1 MSFYHPFINGSQL
14 VTNGLI
20 STFNANTLG
29 NLFTTGGNVGI
40 GKSAPTSALDVS
52 GTVKADTINVT
63 GITASNINFT
73 GSLYQ
78 NGVAY
83 SSSQWTTTSGNVSY
97 TSGSIIG
104 TSVSASNMI
113 SINSSIGTIN
123 ATGIT
128 ASNINFTGSLYQNGV
143 AYSSSQWTTTS
154 GNVSYTS
161 GSVVTGTVSANNVIT
176 SDATIGTLTVS
187 NFNPDHINTT
197 SLTTANFIVG
207 NLTTGTLVTNNVNV
221 GVGSMF
227 GGSFNAANNV
237 AAPSNVT
244 GFSFNSSNVASFTAN
259 VSVVISATSSL
270 YEAFTLN
277 GAYTSTGWVMTSTGR
292 GDVSGVAF
300 TITTGGQV
308 QYTSTNVSGWSSS
321 AFRFTIN
328 QNSINGNYSSLSP
341 PTSGNTYIFDSISLT
356 NTADALSLSSTGSM
370 NIAGGL
376 TVQKSLYA
384 ATIST
389 SNFMITNLTAANFA
403 VTNFTAGTMVANN
416 VNVGINSMYGGSFN
430 AANNVAA
437 ASNVTG
443 FSFNSASVVSFSAN
457 VSVIVTGSTVSYEAF
472 TLNGAYSSS
481 GWVLNSST
489 RGDISGITITI
500 TSGGQIQYT
509 STNVA
514 GWTSSVFRFSVNQN
528 SLTGNYSSL
537 SAPTS
542 GNTYIYDSINLT
554 NTTDA
559 AAGSSVGSIYVSGG
573 ASVSKSLFVGT
584 QISSANVIST
594 NSTTGVLNATGI
606 TAGNINFSGNLYQ
619 NGAVFGGGATWNGFN
634 VTASTSGNA
643 WATTFSGTSFSSNGL
658 DWVPCTK
665 LRPTFKGVVY
675 TNNTWYASSASNYK
689 PLLTSTDLVNWSYNT
704 SASALLTEGRPIVYG
719 NNIWIL
725 GGNATASG
733 NSIIY
738 STGGNVW
745 TNSNS
750 TLSGQCYAIAYNGS
764 NMFVAGGYGTNTMAY
779 STNGSTWTA
788 LTSNVPTSYCYGIAY
803 GNSTWVAVGQGTNRI
818 SYSSNGTSWTGI
830 ANPFGANGS
839 GYGVVFGDGKFVAI
853 SGEGTYKIIYSA
865 NGTSWTGVTLPSEF
879 TNYSFNGPN
888 YITFNGTYF
897 VIASGGPSTIHSSDG
912 ITWMYGNNP
921 NIFTPSP
928 SGIAST
934 GQTSSSLMI
943 SDQTISFSTGTAQT
957 SYYNTSGTFVAPKSA
972 YYNISMSAYGIGGIS
987 GSSLVLG
994 GSGVTNSALNNASQF
1009 IYLSSG
1015 STLQPYISVG
1025 KFQSWQV
1032 MYT

>member
-20 STFNANTLG
+20 STFNSNTLG

-52 GTVKADTINVT
+52 GTVQADTINVT

-97 TSGSIIG
+97 TSGSV
-104 TSVSASNMI
+104 VS
-113 SINSSIGTIN
+113 
-123 ATGIT
+123 
-128 ASNINFTGSLYQNGV
+128 
-143 AYSSSQWTTTS
+143 
-154 GNVSYTS
+154 
-161 GSVVTGTVSANNVIT
+161 GTVSANNIIT
-176 SDATIGTLTVS
+176 SDATIGTLTIS
-187 NFNPDHINTT
+187 NFAPTTVNTT

-207 NLTTGTLVTNNVNV
+207 NMTTGTLVTNNVNV

-237 AAPSNVT
+237 SSASNVT

-259 VSVVISATSSL
+259 VSVVINATANL

-277 GAYTSTGWVMTSTGR
+277 GAYSSTGWVMTSTGR

-300 TITTGGQV
+300 TITSGGQV

-328 QNSINGNYSSLSP
+328 QNSINGNYSSLSA

-384 ATIST
+384 QSIST

-403 VTNFTAGTMVANN
+403 VTNTSLTNFTAGNVVANN

-430 AANNVAA
+430 AANNVSS
-437 ASNVTG
+437 ASDVTG
-443 FSFNSASVVSFSAN
+443 FSFNSASVVSFTAN
-457 VSVIVTGSTVSYEAF
+457 VSVIVTGSTVSYETF

-481 GWVLNSST
+481 GWILNSSS
-489 RGDISGITITI
+489 RGDVSGVAFSI
-500 TSGGQIQYT
+500 TSGGQIRYT

-554 NTTDA
+554 NTADA

-573 ASVSKSLFVGT
+573 ATVSKSLFVGT

-606 TAGNINFSGNLYQ
+606 TAGNINFTGSLYQ
-619 NGAVFGGGATWNGFN
+619 NGAVYSPGGGATWNGFE

-643 WATTFSGTSFSSNGL
+643 WATTFCGSSFSSNGL
-658 DWVPCTK
+658 DWVICTR
-665 LRPTFKGVVY
+665 LRPVFSGVVY
-675 TNNTWYASSASNYK
+675 ANNKWYASSSSNGGSLYR

-704 SASALLTEGRPIVYG
+704 SASTLLSEGKPIAYG
-719 NNIWIL
+719 NNIWVL
-725 GGNATASG
+725 GGSKISSN
-733 NSIIY
+733 NNVIY
-738 STGGNVW
+738 STDGNVW
-745 TNSNS
+745 ANSNS
-750 TLSGQCYAIAYNGS
+750 TLSSNCHAVIFAN
-764 NMFVAGGYGTNTMAY
+764 NMFVAGGNGTNTMAY

-788 LTSNVPTSYCYGIAY
+788 ITSNVPTSYCYGIAY
-803 GNSTWVAVGQGTNRI
+803 GNSTWVAVGDGTSRI

-830 ANPFGANGS
+830 SNPFGGNGT
-839 GYGVVFGDGKFVAI
+839 GHGVAYGNGVFVAM
-853 SGEGTYKIIYSA
+853 SGDGTYKIIYSA
-865 NGTSWTGVTLPSEF
+865 NGSSWTGVTLPTEF
-879 TNYSFNGPN
+879 TNYSFSSINSLK
-888 YITFNGTYF
+888 FNGTYF
-897 VIASGGPSTIHSSDG
+897 IIASGGPMMIYSSDG

-921 NIFTPSP
+921 NLFTTSTN
-928 SGIAST
+928 SIGST

-943 SDQTISFSTGTAQT
+943 SNQNISFSTGTAQT

-994 GSGVTNSALNNASQF
+994 GSGVTNSALNTASQF

-1015 STLQPYISVG
+1015 NTLQPYISAG

>member
-1 MSFYHPFINGSQL
+1 MAFYHPFINGSKL

-20 STFNANTLG
+20 SAFNSNTLG
-29 NLFTTGGNVGI
+29 NLFTTGGNVGV
-40 GKSAPTSALDVS
+40 GKSNPTSSLDVN
-52 GTVKADTINVT
+52 GTIKADTINATGITASNINFTGSLYQNGVT
-63 GITASNINFT
+63 YQGSQWTTTSGNVSYTSGSIVGSSVSANNTIFTNSSIGTINASDITASNINFT

-97 TSGSIIG
+97 TNGSIIG
-104 TSVSASNMI
+104 SSISASNI
-113 SINSSIGTIN
+113 
-123 ATGIT
+123 
-128 ASNINFTGSLYQNGV
+128 
-143 AYSSSQWTTTS
+143 
-154 GNVSYTS
+154 
-161 GSVVTGTVSANNVIT
+161 IT
-176 SDATIGTLTVS
+176 SNATIGTLTIS
-187 NFNPDHINTT
+187 NFNPTQINTT

-308 QYTSTNVSGWSSS
+308 QYTSTNVSGWTNS

-328 QNSINGNYSSLSP
+328 QNSINGNYSSLSA

-389 SNFMITNLTAANFA
+389 SNFMITNLTA
-403 VTNFTAGTMVANN
+403 GTMVANN

-457 VSVIVTGSTVSYEAF
+457 VSVIVTNSTVSYETF

-481 GWVLNSST
+481 GWILNSSS
-489 RGDISGITITI
+489 RGDVSGITFSI
-500 TSGGQIQYT
+500 TSVGQIQYT

-554 NTTDA
+554 NTADA
-559 AAGSSVGSIYVSGG
+559 AAGSSIGSIYVSGG

-594 NSTTGVLNATGI
+594 NSTTGVLNANGI
-606 TAGNINFSGNLYQ
+606 TAGNINFTGSLYQ
-619 NGAVFGGGATWNGFN
+619 NGTVYAP
-634 VTASTSGNA
+634 STSLKGFQVS
-643 WATTFSGTSFSSNGL
+643 ATTGNSLISFIACGYGGNNMAYSFDGINYTGVSSN
-658 DWVPCTK
+658 
-665 LRPTFKGVVY
+665 
-675 TNNTWYASSASNYK
+675 SAFG
-689 PLLTSTDLVNWSYNT
+689 YNI
-704 SASALLTEGRPIVYG
+704 SCNKV
-719 NNIWIL
+719 
-725 GGNATASG
+725 
-733 NSIIY
+733 
-738 STGGNVW
+738 
-745 TNSNS
+745 
-750 TLSGQCYAIAYNGS
+750 AYNGS
-764 NMFVAGGYGTNTMAY
+764 NRWVAVGGSSAMNSIGY
-779 STNGSTWTA
+779 SSDGITWTGVTG
-788 LTSNVPTSYCYGIAY
+788 TSVFSTAGYSVAY
-803 GNSTWVAVGQGTNRI
+803 GGGKWVAVGQGTNTI
-818 SYSSNGTSWTGI
+818 AYSTDGISWTGI
-830 ANPFGANGS
+830 GTSIFSSGGLGVAYSSALSRWVAVGNGS
-839 GYGVVFGDGKFVAI
+839 SNSIAYSTDGI
-853 SGEGTYKIIYSA
+853 
-865 NGTSWTGVTLPSEF
+865 SWTGIGKSIYSTEAIGVAYSSALSRWVAVGNGAANSIAYSTDGITWTGIGKSIFASAGNGVAYSSVLSRWVAAGSG
-879 TNYSFNGPN
+879 TNH
-888 YITFNGTYF
+888 
-897 VIASGGPSTIHSSDG
+897 IAYSSDG
-912 ITWMYGNNP
+912 ISWTGLGTLSA
-921 NIFTPSP
+921 ITGSP
-928 SGIAST
+928 QGISYN
-934 GQTSSSLMI
+934 SLLGMWVI
-943 SDQTISFSTGTAQT
+943 AATGTNAILYST
-957 SYYNTSGTFVAPKSA
+957 D
-972 YYNISMSAYGIGGIS
+972 GINW
-987 GSSLVLG
+987 
-994 GSGVTNSALNNASQF
+994 SGVTNTMFGGGNISGIGSNGITSAGL
-1009 IYLSSG
+1009 ILSSQRVQYDTNSNYNNTTGTFTAPSSGIYTINLNGIGNVYITSANTFIPTQG
-1015 STLQPYISVG
+1015 SHTTTAYISAGNTLKCIIGGGIVYNWG
-1025 KFQSWQV
+1025 VS
-1032 MYT
+1032 YL

>member
-1 MSFYHPFINGSQL
+1 M
-14 VTNGLI
+14 
-20 STFNANTLG
+20 
-29 NLFTTGGNVGI
+29 
-40 GKSAPTSALDVS
+40 
-52 GTVKADTINVT
+52 
-63 GITASNINFT
+63 
-73 GSLYQ
+73 
-78 NGVAY
+78 
-83 SSSQWTTTSGNVSY
+83 
-97 TSGSIIG
+97 
-104 TSVSASNMI
+104 
-113 SINSSIGTIN
+113 
-123 ATGIT
+123 
-128 ASNINFTGSLYQNGV
+128 
-143 AYSSSQWTTTS
+143 
-154 GNVSYTS
+154 
-161 GSVVTGTVSANNVIT
+161 
-176 SDATIGTLTVS
+176 
-187 NFNPDHINTT
+187 
-197 SLTTANFIVG
+197 
-207 NLTTGTLVTNNVNV
+207 
-221 GVGSMF
+221 
-227 GGSFNAANNV
+227 
-237 AAPSNVT
+237 
-244 GFSFNSSNVASFTAN
+244 
-259 VSVVISATSSL
+259 
-270 YEAFTLN
+270 
-277 GAYTSTGWVMTSTGR
+277 
-292 GDVSGVAF
+292 
-300 TITTGGQV
+300 
-308 QYTSTNVSGWSSS
+308 
-321 AFRFTIN
+321 
-328 QNSINGNYSSLSP
+328 
-341 PTSGNTYIFDSISLT
+341 
-356 NTADALSLSSTGSM
+356 
-370 NIAGGL
+370 
-376 TVQKSLYA
+376 
-384 ATIST
+384 
-389 SNFMITNLTAANFA
+389 
-403 VTNFTAGTMVANN
+403 
-416 VNVGINSMYGGSFN
+416 
-430 AANNVAA
+430 
-437 ASNVTG
+437 
-443 FSFNSASVVSFSAN
+443 
-457 VSVIVTGSTVSYEAF
+457 SYEAF

-606 TAGNINFSGNLYQ
+606 TAGNINFTGNLYQ
-619 NGAVFGGGATWNGFN
+619 NGAVYSPGGSATWNGFN

-658 DWVPCTK
+658 DWVTCTK
-665 LRPTFKGVVY
+665 LRPTFNGVVY

>member
-14 VTNGLI
+14 VSNGLI
-20 STFNANTLG
+20 STFNSNTLG

-97 TSGSIIG
+97 TSGSVITG
-104 TSVSASNMI
+104 AVSASNMI

-161 GSVVTGTVSANNVIT
+161 GSVVSGTVSANNIIT
-176 SDATIGTLTVS
+176 SDATIGTLTIS
-187 NFNPDHINTT
+187 NFAPTTVNTT

-207 NLTTGTLVTNNVNV
+207 NMTTGTLVTNNVNV

-237 AAPSNVT
+237 SSASNVT

-259 VSVVISATSSL
+259 VSVVINATANL
-270 YEAFTLN
+270 YESFTLN
-277 GAYTSTGWVMTSTGR
+277 GAYSSTGWVMTSTGR

-300 TITTGGQV
+300 TITSGGQV
-308 QYTSTNVSGWSSS
+308 QYTSTNVSGWTSST
-321 AFRFTIN
+321 FRFTIN
-328 QNSINGNYSSLSP
+328 QNSINGNYSSLSA

-384 ATIST
+384 QSIST
-389 SNFMITNLTAANFA
+389 SNFMITNLTTTNFA
-403 VTNFTAGTMVANN
+403 VTNSSVGTL
-416 VNVGINSMYGGSFN
+416 
-430 AANNVAA
+430 
-437 ASNVTG
+437 NVTG
-443 FSFNSASVVSFSAN
+443 
-457 VSVIVTGSTVSYEAF
+457 
-472 TLNGAYSSS
+472 
-481 GWVLNSST
+481 
-489 RGDISGITITI
+489 ITA
-500 TSGGQIQYT
+500 
-509 STNVA
+509 TN
-514 GWTSSVFRFSVNQN
+514 
-528 SLTGNYSSL
+528 
-537 SAPTS
+537 
-542 GNTYIYDSINLT
+542 IN
-554 NTTDA
+554 
-559 AAGSSVGSIYVSGG
+559 
-573 ASVSKSLFVGT
+573 
-584 QISSANVIST
+584 ST
-594 NSTTGVLNATGI
+594 NSSIGTLNATGI
-606 TAGNINFSGNLYQ
+606 TAGNITTTGITTTNIISTNSSVGTLNATGITAGNITATRITTTNIISTNSSVGSINATGITTGNLNFTGSLYQ
-619 NGAVFGGGATWNGFN
+619 NGSLYSPGGGATWNGFN

-643 WATTFSGTSFSSNGL
+643 WATTFSGFTCTSDGL
-658 DWVPCTK
+658 KWQMTNNESLNCT
-665 LRPTFKGVVY
+665 GVVY
-675 TNNTWYASSASNYK
+675 ANGTWYASNITNSPFYR
-689 PLLTSTDLVNWSYNT
+689 PLYTTTDLVNWSGNT
-704 SASALLTEGRPIVYG
+704 SASTLLQQGNCIAYG
-719 NNIWIL
+719 NNIWVM
-725 GGNATASG
+725 GGNKISS
-733 NSIIY
+733 NNNVIY
-738 STGGNVW
+738 STDGNTW
-745 TNSNS
+745 ANSNS
-750 TLSGQCYAIAYNGS
+750 TLSGQCYTVVFNGS
-764 NMFVAGGYGTNTMAY
+764 MFVAGGYGTNTMAY

-788 LTSNVPTSYCYGIAY
+788 ITSNVATSYCYGIVY
-803 GNSTWVAVGQGTNRI
+803 GNSTWVAVGDGTNRI

-830 ANPFGANGS
+830 ANPFGSNAP
-839 GYGVVFGDGKFVAI
+839 GYGVAFGNGTFVAY
-853 SGEGTYKIIYSA
+853 SDGGTYKILYST
-865 NGTSWTGVTLPSEF
+865 NGSSWTGVTLSNDFAPFSI
-879 TNYSFNGPN
+879 SGSGK
-888 YITFNGTYF
+888 IVFNGTYF
-897 VIASGGPSTIHSSDG
+897 IITSSGNYGYLYSSDG
-912 ITWMYGNNP
+912 INWNVATPIIGNT
-921 NIFTPSP
+921 ICT
-928 SGIAST
+928 T
-934 GQTSSSLMI
+934 GQTSSSLII
-943 SDQTISFSTGTAQT
+943 SNQNISFSTGTAQT

-987 GSSLVLG
+987 GSSLILG
-994 GSGVTNSALNNASQF
+994 GYNARGCGGAINTASQF